1 MKKRT
6 LIRLLQ
12 QKERLEADLVAN
24 CLEARSVEE
33 FLSGITPAS
42 SLLLKAKLRR
52 FQTNENRTGYALAAE
67 YGQVLSQLKQP

>member
-33 FLSGITPAS
+33 FLSDVKPETC
-42 SLLLKAKLRR
+42 LLLKAKLRR
-52 FQTNENRTGYALAAE
+52 FHTNENRTGYALAAE